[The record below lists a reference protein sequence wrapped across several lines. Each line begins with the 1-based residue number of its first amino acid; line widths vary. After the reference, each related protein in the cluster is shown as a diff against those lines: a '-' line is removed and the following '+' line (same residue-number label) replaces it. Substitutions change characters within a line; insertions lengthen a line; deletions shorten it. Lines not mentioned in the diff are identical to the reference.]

1 MSQSRIEVE
10 QMSVAKPILNLY
22 NTPEGKPGL
31 MTLEELCAY
40 ISVNKSW
47 VYQHIRDIPHFKLC
61 GLLRFRQ
68 EQIDAWLESQEVT
81 TDGSRKIANSKGSRQ
96 VVRRRL

>member
-1 MSQSRIEVE
+1 MP
-10 QMSVAKPILNLY
+10 VAKPVLNLY

-31 MTLEELCAY
+31 MTLDELCAY

-61 GLLRFRQ
+61 GLLRFKQ
-68 EQIDAWLESQEVT
+68 DEIDEWLASKQVKAS
-81 TDGSRKIANSKGSRQ
+81 DKGSKRVDKHLSRKGVKGKR
-96 VVRRRL
+96 